1 MMHILGRLSRV
12 VMACALSVLFLGG
25 TGKTILAAP
34 AISFTDIAG
43 REVQLDKCE
52 LSRNM
57 RIYVTRNENVP
68 RHFFALAHFLSAFF
82 GGAWRRV
89 KTDTIHPLF
98 LRKWGRFHRHQE
110 YSLGL
115 LRFPPAFY
123 GLLRQATWLYTH
135 YWGYTP
141 CFWTTSF
148 DSFFAARAAVSLA
161 RLMS

>member
-68 RHFFALAHFLSAFF
+68 RHFFALARFLSAFVEDV
-82 GGAWRRV
+82 ASCQ
-89 KTDTIHPLF
+89 T
-98 LRKWGRFHRHQE
+98 
-110 YSLGL
+110 
-115 LRFPPAFY
+115 
-123 GLLRQATWLYTH
+123 
-135 YWGYTP
+135 
-141 CFWTTSF
+141 
-148 DSFFAARAAVSLA
+148 
-161 RLMS
+161 